1 MDQLAIAKPLCKAAF
16 RVLHA
21 EDIGVGVARAI
32 RAALSG
38 RPDKAIPK
46 DAMIDAPYT
55 ADDCA
60 YKEPN
65 DTLDT
70 AAVITATDTG
80 PAAICAN
87 DPADYYKFT
96 IAGTTTVTWA
106 IQFTNRQ
113 GGDLDL
119 EILDTTGAQ
128 KAISRGFGDG
138 ETIMCPGAA
147 PACPTLA
154 DGDYIMRVFPAT
166 LGSVNAYTFS
176 VVAQ

>member
-1 MDQLAIAKPLCKAAF
+1 MRRELCLLALIPGCSL
-16 RVLHA
+16 VL
-21 EDIGVGVARAI
+21 DF
-32 RAALSG
+32 S
-38 RPDKAIPK
+38 DKAIPK

-55 ADDCA
+55 ADECA

-70 AAVITATDTG
+70 AAVITAADMG

-96 IAGTTTVTWA
+96 VAGATSVTWS
-106 IQFTNRQ
+106 ILFTNRP

-119 EILDTTGAQ
+119 ELLASDGTQ
-128 KAISRGFGDG
+128 RAISRGFGDG
-138 ETIMCPGAA
+138 ETIACPGSA
-147 PACPTLA
+147 PLCPALT

-166 LGSVNAYTFS
+166 QGAVNAYTFS
-176 VVAQ
+176 VQVAQ